1 MFHVKQSTAAA
12 TAQNVSR
19 AGIRR
24 GGNDLT
30 IHVVKHRGESFVV
43 SLVELGTDIVYE
55 KQ

>member
-12 TAQNVSR
+12 TAQYVPR
-19 AGIRR
+19 TGIRR

-30 IHVVKHRGESFVV
+30 VHVVKHPGESFAV
-43 SLVELGTDIVYE
+43 SLVEFGTDIVYE